1 MSRPNTFRVLIV
13 PILMLSVVIMTA
25 CGGAEEQTLFNKYFM
40 SSKMADN
47 LTLQN
52 IATVAF
58 DPAKDGQMISFT
70 IKEVGAEKSVPL
82 VLKAGAEESRKAQA
96 AESEFSKTKNAF
108 QDANT
113 AAIERVVKAE
123 GKGQKLAGKDLEIQ
137 KQWTKWR
144 DDAKAM
150 AQKVSEV
157 RKRGSEGRQVVEISI
172 LDQRNPIDVTS
183 YDGEMTTKEVTIVG
197 RVKPPTGETVER
209 TFIFTMERAT
219 LKAVKDGKDQVGRWV
234 ITGRKEVGK

>member
-1 MSRPNTFRVLIV
+1 MSRPNTFRVLIF

-25 CGGAEEQTLFNKYFM
+25 CGGAEEQTLFNKYFI

-47 LTLQN
+47 LTLMN
-52 IATVAF
+52 IATIAF
-58 DPAKDGQMISFT
+58 DPAKDGQMLSFS
-70 IKEVGAEKSVPL
+70 IKEVGPEKIEPL
-82 VLKAGAEESRKAQA
+82 GLKAGAEEVRKASA

-123 GKGQKLAGKDLEIQ
+123 QKGQKLAGKDLDIQ
-137 KQWTKWR
+137 KQWSKWR

-150 AQKVSEV
+150 SQKVSDV
-157 RKRGSEGRQVVEISI
+157 RKRANERRPVVEISI
-172 LDQRNPIDVTS
+172 LDQRSPIDVTAFE
-183 YDGEMTTKEVTIVG
+183 GEMAVKEVTIEG
-197 RVKPPTGETVER
+197 KVKPPTGDTATK
-209 TFIFTMERAT
+209 TFVFTMERAT

-234 ITGRKEVGK
+234 ITGRKEAAK